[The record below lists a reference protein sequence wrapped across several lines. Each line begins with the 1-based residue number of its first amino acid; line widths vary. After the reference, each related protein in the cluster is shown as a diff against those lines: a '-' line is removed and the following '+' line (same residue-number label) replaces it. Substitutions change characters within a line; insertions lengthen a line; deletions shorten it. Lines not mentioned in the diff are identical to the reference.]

1 MVNKGDLFVA
11 LKGNEFDGHN
21 FIDDAVKKGAGAI
34 VSSIGYE
41 CSRYA
46 VPLIYVR
53 DARKALAILAK
64 NFYRDPSKKIKIIG
78 ITGTNGK
85 TTISYLME
93 NILLEAGKSV
103 GRLGTINYKIG
114 EKVTEAVNT
123 TPSSLLLNKLL
134 NEMVKRSLKYA
145 VMEVSSHSLDQH
157 RTDKVQFD
165 IAVFSNITREHLD
178 YHRSFQK
185 YLSAKTKLF
194 SSLSPDSG
202 AVLNAEDPH
211 FESFKDASSSKRIMS
226 FKIGQGADI
235 KASDLKMDMNGIE
248 FAIEGPKDK
257 VFIKSQ
263 LIGRYNVSN
272 ILAATATAIMEG
284 IDLKTIKKGIEGTK
298 QIPGRLQLVKNKTGF
313 KIFID
318 YAHTDDALKKVLNT
332 LATVKKKN
340 LIVVFGCGGQRDA
353 AKRPR
358 MGRVASNKADFVI
371 ITTDNPRDE
380 NPKLIAEEI
389 RKGLKKNYKNYEIIL
404 DRKKAIKKAISI
416 ATDGDIVLIAG
427 KGHEAYQIVGDKK
440 IPFNDEE
447 VVKDILKRRNK

>member
-1 MVNKGDLFVA
+1 
-11 LKGNEFDGHN
+11 
-21 FIDDAVKKGAGAI
+21 
-34 VSSIGYE
+34 
-41 CSRYA
+41 
-46 VPLIYVR
+46 
-53 DARKALAILAK
+53 
-64 NFYRDPSKKIKIIG
+64 
-78 ITGTNGK
+78 
-85 TTISYLME
+85 
-93 NILLEAGKSV
+93 
-103 GRLGTINYKIG
+103 
-114 EKVTEAVNT
+114 
-123 TPSSLLLNKLL
+123 
-134 NEMVKRSLKYA
+134 
-145 VMEVSSHSLDQH
+145 
-157 RTDKVQFD
+157 
-165 IAVFSNITREHLD
+165 
-178 YHRSFQK
+178 
-185 YLSAKTKLF
+185 
-194 SSLSPDSG
+194 
-202 AVLNAEDPH
+202 
-211 FESFKDASSSKRIMS
+211 
-226 FKIGQGADI
+226 
-235 KASDLKMDMNGIE
+235 MNGIE